1 MRSSSEEK
9 LLCLTEQIDIFVLLY
24 QSIQN
29 CLSLRKPSLTI
40 VFKPSINLKINKL
53 IYLHMHLHLFISKK
67 NYFRQIWFRALMF
80 ILKKYEKMLCTK
92 ATISLHEA
100 NVGYYTESTSILHAS
115 LRSPRSIWWQVNQAH
130 LNLVLGYINKEN
142 SRRTNFKSA
151 QWHSDRFQIASYTRF
166 AF

>member
-67 NYFRQIWFRALMF
+67 KYFRQIWFRALMF
-80 ILKKYEKMLCTK
+80 ILQNTKKCCVQKQPFL
-92 ATISLHEA
+92 
-100 NVGYYTESTSILHAS
+100 
-115 LRSPRSIWWQVNQAH
+115 
-130 LNLVLGYINKEN
+130 
-142 SRRTNFKSA
+142 
-151 QWHSDRFQIASYTRF
+151 YTRPMLVSIQKVLQYCMQVSAHRVRF
-166 AF
+166 DGKLIKRI

>member
-29 CLSLRKPSLTI
+29 CLSLRKSSLTI

-67 NYFRQIWFRALMF
+67 KYFRQI
-80 ILKKYEKMLCTK
+80 
-92 ATISLHEA
+92 
-100 NVGYYTESTSILHAS
+100 
-115 LRSPRSIWWQVNQAH
+115 
-130 LNLVLGYINKEN
+130 
-142 SRRTNFKSA
+142 
-151 QWHSDRFQIASYTRF
+151 
-166 AF
+166 